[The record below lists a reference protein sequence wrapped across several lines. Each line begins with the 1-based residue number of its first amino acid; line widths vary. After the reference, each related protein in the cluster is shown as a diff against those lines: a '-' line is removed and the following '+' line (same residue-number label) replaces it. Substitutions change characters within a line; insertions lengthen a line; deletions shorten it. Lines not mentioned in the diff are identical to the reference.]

1 MSMRQVQGQAE
12 ARRRTNADDRRALS
26 QHELT
31 LELVFHPEALAFD
44 DDRVGMMQQPI
55 EDCRGQ
61 GAVMVED
68 RGPLLKSTVG
78 GNDERPLFIA
88 QADHLEEQ
96 IGACLVNRQIAEFI
110 EDEQGRFGVFF
121 EFRFEPARALGC
133 GQGID
138 DINGTGKAHGVAL
151 EASRIASGGRQVRF
165 PQAHPPP
172 PQKNA
177 IGFILDKREAE
188 MVLHLEAVTPRG
200 PVPAELL

>member
-1 MSMRQVQGQAE
+1 
-12 ARRRTNADDRRALS
+12 
-26 QHELT
+26 
-31 LELVFHPEALAFD
+31 LVFHPEALAFD

-96 IGACLVNRQIAEFI
+96 VGARLVNGELAEFV
-110 EDEQGRFGVFF
+110 EDEERGFGVFF
-121 EFRFEPARALGC
+121 EFRFEPACTLCR

-138 DINGTGKAHGVAL
+138 HINGTGKEHGVAL
-151 EASRIASGGRQVRF
+151 QAGGIA
-165 PQAHPPP
+165 
-172 PQKNA
+172 
-177 IGFILDKREAE
+177 
-188 MVLHLEAVTPRG
+188 
-200 PVPAELL
+200 